1 MDDEQKQAL
10 PKWQP
15 IILILASG
23 KRLECGE
30 CGALAVFVQ
39 MSEVESADG
48 ERDMDYAAYCQSCFE
63 ALQTDDEEA

>member
-1 MDDEQKQAL
+1 MDDEQSAA

-39 MSEVESADG
+39 MSEVESEGED